1 MRLTNTIRK
10 KIWLCVNVA
19 FAGFIVATGFALSS
33 NHHLKIH
40 LTHVRD
46 LDFCLAMRSN
56 ELLNQF
62 VVQKNLYKDSF
73 LFGQPEAADKGSEL
87 SPKIIA
93 AIAAITETSRSR
105 RSLPPDRV
113 DTMLTLEEKYR
124 AYAGQAAQLYPALA
138 RGDDPDGHV
147 EELQQLAATQN
158 KIQNNLDYFADFYR
172 ESFRNNVTA
181 LMDMTSRN
189 NLLLSG
195 FFVALLAFM
204 SLVVNWA
211 ARRTLIVPLAHIKE
225 AVRAFGRGQ
234 RSFPALEK
242 MDAGDDIGELGV
254 AIINMTKDLV
264 NTTVSKAYVESI
276 LHNMNDS
283 LIVTSGDFLVRS
295 VNRATLDL
303 LGYGQDELTGQH
315 ISRILMDFPGAVPDS
330 AGDSGFAAYLCRN
343 AEKIF
348 RTRDGREIPVLL
360 SSSLLKEGDSAAQGL
375 VYVAKDI
382 TERKIAEQ
390 KLEQMALYD
399 FLTGLP
405 NRLTFHDRL
414 QQTLKQAHRENHQAG
429 LMFVDLDR
437 FKVVNDTLGH
447 ASGDVLLKA
456 VSGWLRG
463 CVRECDT
470 VARLG
475 GDEFAVILDNIS
487 HAQDAINTARRILAA
502 FAAPVLHEGK
512 EIFSSPSIGIAIY
525 PLDAGNTEDLLKNA
539 DIAMY
544 QAKQG
549 GGNGFCL
556 FAGEADKQIRRHP
569 GPDAFTS

>member
-1 MRLTNTIRK
+1 VRLTNTIRK

-19 FAGFIVATGFALSS
+19 FAGFIVATGFALYS
-33 NHHLKIH
+33 NQQLKIH
-40 LTHVRD
+40 LAHIRD
-46 LDFCLAMRSN
+46 FDFILAMRSN

-73 LFGQPEAADKGSEL
+73 LFGQPEAAANGNEL
-87 SPKIIA
+87 SPQIA
-93 AIAAITETSRSR
+93 AAITAIIETSCSR

-113 DTMLTLEEKYR
+113 AILLALDERYR
-124 AYAGQAAQLYPALA
+124 FYAVQAGRLYPELA

-147 EELQQLAATQN
+147 ADLQQLAASQN
-158 KIQNNLDYFADFYR
+158 EIQNNLEYFADFYR
-172 ESFRNNVTA
+172 ESFRSNVTA
-181 LMDMTSRN
+181 LMDLTSRN

-195 FFVALLAFM
+195 FFVGLLAFM
-204 SLVVNWA
+204 TLVVNWA
-211 ARRTLIVPLAHIKE
+211 AKRNLIVPLAHIKE

-234 RSFPALEK
+234 RTFPALEE
-242 MDAGDDIGELGV
+242 MDGGDDIGELGA
-254 AIINMTKDLV
+254 AIIKMTQDLV
-264 NTTVSKAYVESI
+264 STTVSKAYVENI
-276 LHNMNDS
+276 LRNMNDS
-283 LIVTSGDFLVRS
+283 LIVTSGAFLIRS

-303 LGYGQDELTGQH
+303 LGYREEELTGRH
-315 ISRILMDFPGAVPDS
+315 IGTILKQFLAAGEVPAPD
-330 AGDSGFAAYLCRN
+330 GDRDFAAHLCRN

-348 RTRDGREIPVLL
+348 LTRSGREIPVLL
-360 SSSLLKEGDSAAQGL
+360 STSLLKEGEGAVQGL

-447 ASGDVLLKA
+447 ASGDTLLKT

-463 CVRECDT
+463 CVRDCDT

-475 GDEFAVILDNIS
+475 GDEFAVILDNIG
-487 HAQDAINTARRILAA
+487 HPQDAVQTARRILAA
-502 FAAPVLHEGK
+502 FAAPVLHEGR

-525 PLDAGNTEDLLKNA
+525 PLDAANTDDLLKNA

-544 QAKQG
+544 QVKQD
-549 GGNGFCL
+549 GGNGFRL
-556 FAGEADKQIRRHP
+556 FAR
-569 GPDAFTS
+569 DAESAT

>member
-1 MRLTNTIRK
+1 VRLTNTIRK

-19 FAGFIVATGFALSS
+19 FAGFIVATGFAVYS

-40 LTHVRD
+40 LTHIRD

-73 LFGQPEAADKGSEL
+73 LFGQPEAADNGNAL
-87 SPKIIA
+87 SPKIVA

-124 AYAGQAAQLYPALA
+124 AYAGQAARLYPALA
-138 RGDDPDGHV
+138 RGDNPDQHV
-147 EELQQLAATQN
+147 ATLQQLAATQN
-158 KIQNNLDYFADFYR
+158 TMQNNLEYFADFYR
-172 ESFRNNVTA
+172 ESFRNNVTD

-242 MDAGDDIGELGV
+242 MDGGDDIGELGV

-283 LIVTSGDFLVRS
+283 LIVTSGDFLIRS

-303 LGYGQDELTGQH
+303 LGYGQDELAGQP
-315 ISRILMDFPGAVPDS
+315 ISRILLDFPEAGVVPDS

-348 RTRDGREIPVLL
+348 LTRDGREIPVLL
-360 SSSLLKEGDSAAQGL
+360 SSSLLKEGDGAAQGL

-544 QAKQG
+544 QAKQRS
-549 GGNGFCL
+549 
-556 FAGEADKQIRRHP
+556 EERRVGKECRSRWSPYH
-569 GPDAFTS
+569 